1 MDMSFLDETIQQQTA
16 DTNAFINKMSKDE
29 IVFLIKCYKYLRV
42 LGLVKNQVQF
52 SEQYLCR
59 SKDYMSLIQ
68 TTDRIPSI
76 DCLHNLI
83 NAMRETNILYE
94 GKNHTIEN
102 NINNLIAEGLN
113 FITRR
118 LLKYMDNGKTK
129 KMYFVS

>member
-1 MDMSFLDETIQQQTA
+1 MDVSFLDETIQQQTA

-29 IVFLIKCYKYLRV
+29 IAFLIKCYKYLRV

-52 SEQYLCR
+52 SEQYLSR

-83 NAMRETNILYE
+83 NAMR
-94 GKNHTIEN
+94 
-102 NINNLIAEGLN
+102 
-113 FITRR
+113 
-118 LLKYMDNGKTK
+118 
-129 KMYFVS
+129 